1 MLGIVRE
8 YGDLKLTALF
18 NFSEFNKVV
27 QLDEEGGT
35 YSDLISGKKKEGKEV
50 NIQGYGVYWLL
61 KK

>member
-27 QLDEEGGT
+27 QLDEEGAYG
-35 YSDLISGKKKEGKEV
+35 DLISGKKKEGKEV